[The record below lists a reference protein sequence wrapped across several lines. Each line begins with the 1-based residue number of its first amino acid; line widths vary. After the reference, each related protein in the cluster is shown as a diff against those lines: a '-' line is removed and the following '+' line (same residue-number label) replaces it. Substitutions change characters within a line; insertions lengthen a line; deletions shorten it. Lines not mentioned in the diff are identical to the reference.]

1 MQDTSKFTWI
11 SEFIWIIDLTF
22 IWENQIYHGYLTNYH
37 SVILK
42 IILVF
47 ILIMVF
53 TSSTNNS
60 SSVLSVFLIF

>member
-22 IWENQIYHGYLTNYH
+22 IWENQIYNGYLTNYH

-42 IILVF
+42 IVLVF

-53 TSSTNNS
+53 IQ
-60 SSVLSVFLIF
+60 VQQPLYLV